1 MRTSQMTLNRFTRR
15 IARRG
20 AIGLVWCAASLATVS
35 AVAQTCRPPANGR
48 WAQWL
53 DAQED
58 AGGHALACHV
68 GVSVN
73 GLIGRL
79 TNRGGHNGP
88 ACAPNGNAASAWS
101 DRSALLN
108 ALRPVIDQEGARY
121 AGGAAGDYVINGVA
135 GTTVG
140 TVVSASDGGKNRSP
154 CQENKGYVCQKT
166 TAWVAIVR
174 KTADD
179 CYLLTA
185 YPR

>member
-1 MRTSQMTLNRFTRR
+1 M
-15 IARRG
+15 
-20 AIGLVWCAASLATVS
+20 
-35 AVAQTCRPPANGR
+35 
-48 WAQWL
+48 
-53 DAQED
+53 
-58 AGGHALACHV
+58 
-68 GVSVN
+68 
-73 GLIGRL
+73 
-79 TNRGGHNGP
+79 
-88 ACAPNGNAASAWS
+88 
-101 DRSALLN
+101 LN

-140 TVVSASDGGKNRSP
+140 TVVTVSDGGKNRSP

>member
-1 MRTSQMTLNRFTRR
+1 MRTSQMTLNRVTRR

-48 WAQWL
+48 WTQWL
-53 DAQED
+53 QAQED

-88 ACAPNGNAASAWS
+88 ACMPNGNAASAWS
-101 DRSALLN
+101 SEAALQN
-108 ALRPVIDQEGARY
+108 ALRTHIVQAGASY
-121 AGGAAGDYVINGVA
+121 PGDDPNDYIIHGTAA
-135 GTTVG
+135 TTVG
-140 TVVSASDGGKNRSP
+140 TVVTVSHDKKNNSP
-154 CQENKGYVCQKT
+154 CPGNNGYVCKKT
-166 TAWVAIVR
+166 ANWVAIVR
-174 KTADD
+174 KTPAD